1 MDKKQV
7 NKQLEN
13 FKQDTVIII
22 DSREK
27 KKDHITFFFDKNNI
41 DYKIQKLDTGDYS
54 FIYQGKDYSSIFSV
68 DRKQNVDE
76 LIGNLCEKRFVNELN
91 RALLIKQFSFVI
103 EHGHLG
109 DIFKGNYRSMM
120 NKKSAVAMIET
131 WKNRGIRFEF
141 ITGIGFGKYIST
153 KIYYFLRNELLKN

>member
-54 FIYQGKDYSSIFSV
+54 FIYQGKDYSNIFSV

-141 ITGIGFGKYIST
+141 ITGIEFGKYIST